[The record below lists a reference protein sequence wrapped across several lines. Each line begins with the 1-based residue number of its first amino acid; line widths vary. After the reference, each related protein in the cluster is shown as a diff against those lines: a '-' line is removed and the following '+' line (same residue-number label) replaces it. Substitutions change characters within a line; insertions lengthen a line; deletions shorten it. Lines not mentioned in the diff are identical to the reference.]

1 MNMKRISG
9 FQWAMTIFVFFVLAF
24 AFPLILKDFQAEVPF
39 KRFVF
44 DMSTLAPFIA
54 AIICII
60 VFKNK
65 RAQIASLKLSLSFK
79 VIERLLLAL
88 ILPLIIFIICMFIF
102 NNYADSF
109 ILLQSK
115 NLSVSVWTILIG
127 HLFMAF
133 FVEFG
138 FRSYLQNIVETKMNT
153 FFASIIVGVL
163 YAIWNV
169 NTTYSTEF
177 TLYNLLYNFSFSMI
191 IGELIRATKGRTIY
205 IAVVFHAAMT
215 FALVFFFSEEV
226 GDLFSMKVI
235 ALSTAAVAVVYIILS
250 LIIRACLYYF
260 TKDSLEEVDPDNYLE
275 YPKDPE
281 DDDIKTSPA
290 AKAQTEEKEVHE
302 KTSAEKESTETS
314 EEAEER
320 PTSSVVKDV
329 KDEIKQSE
337 ENTEENT
344 ETNKR
349 SPFSNN
355 NHRR

>member
-24 AFPLILKDFQAEVPF
+24 AFPLVLKDFQAEVPF

-54 AIICII
+54 AIICIL

-79 VIERLLLAL
+79 VIERLLMAM

-102 NNYADSF
+102 NTYADSF
-109 ILLQSK
+109 IILQSK
-115 NLSVSVWTILIG
+115 NLSVSIWTILIG
-127 HLFMAF
+127 HLCMAF

-169 NTTYSTEF
+169 NTTYSTEY
-177 TLYNLLYNFSFSMI
+177 TLYNLLYSFAFSMI

-205 IAVVFHAAMT
+205 IAVVFHTLMS

-235 ALSTAAVAVVYIILS
+235 ALSTAAVAAAFIILS
-250 LIIRACLYYF
+250 LIIRAALYYF
-260 TKDSLEEVDPDNYLE
+260 TKDSLEEVDPDNYLD

-290 AKAQTEEKEVHE
+290 AEQQAKEDTDPE
-302 KTSAEKESTETS
+302 TTSAEKENP
-314 EEAEER
+314 EEAPKEESH
-320 PTSSVVKDV
+320 PTSTAVEDAEE
-329 KDEIKQSE
+329 EIKQ
-337 ENTEENT
+337 TEENT
-344 ETNKR
+344 DLDNKR
-349 SPFSNN
+349 STFSKNN
-355 NHRR
+355 QRR

>member
-24 AFPLILKDFQAEVPF
+24 AFPLILKDFQTAVPF

-54 AIICII
+54 AIICIL

-79 VIERLLLAL
+79 VIERLLLAM
-88 ILPLIIFIICMFIF
+88 ILPLIILIICMFIF
-102 NNYADSF
+102 NTYADSF
-109 ILLQSK
+109 IILQSK
-115 NLSVSVWTILIG
+115 NLSVSIWTILIG
-127 HLFMAF
+127 HLCMAF

-169 NTTYSTEF
+169 NTTYSIEY
-177 TLYNLLYNFSFSMI
+177 TLYNLLYSFAFSMI

-205 IAVVFHAAMT
+205 IAVVFHALMS

-235 ALSTAAVAVVYIILS
+235 ALSTAAVAAAFIILS
-250 LIIRACLYYF
+250 LIIRAALYYF
-260 TKDSLEEVDPDNYLE
+260 TKDSLEEVDPDNYLD

-281 DDDIKTSPA
+281 DDDIKTSSA
-290 AKAQTEEKEVHE
+290 AEQQAKEDTDPE
-302 KTSAEKESTETS
+302 NTSAEKENL
-314 EEAEER
+314 EEAPEAESH
-320 PTSSVVKDV
+320 PTSTAVEDAEE
-329 KDEIKQSE
+329 EIKQSE
-337 ENTEENT
+337 ENTNPN
-344 ETNKR
+344 NKR
-349 SPFSNN
+349 STFSKKNQ
-355 NHRR
+355 RR

>member
-79 VIERLLLAL
+79 VIERVLLAL
-88 ILPLIIFIICMFIF
+88 ILPLIIFIICMYVF

-115 NLSVSVWTILIG
+115 NLSVSIWTILIG

-138 FRSYLQNIVETKMNT
+138 FRSYLP
-153 FFASIIVGVL
+153 
-163 YAIWNV
+163 
-169 NTTYSTEF
+169 TYSTEF
-177 TLYNLLYNFSFSMI
+177 TLYNLLYSFSFSMI

-205 IAVVFHAAMT
+205 IAV
-215 FALVFFFSEEV
+215 
-226 GDLFSMKVI
+226 
-235 ALSTAAVAVVYIILS
+235 
-250 LIIRACLYYF
+250 
-260 TKDSLEEVDPDNYLE
+260 
-275 YPKDPE
+275 
-281 DDDIKTSPA
+281 
-290 AKAQTEEKEVHE
+290 
-302 KTSAEKESTETS
+302 
-314 EEAEER
+314 
-320 PTSSVVKDV
+320 
-329 KDEIKQSE
+329 
-337 ENTEENT
+337 
-344 ETNKR
+344 
-349 SPFSNN
+349 
-355 NHRR
+355 

>member
-320 PTSSVVKDV
+320 PTSSAVKDV